1 MKIDRSNY
9 EIWLIDWLDNNLS
22 DQQVEQLKIFLGENT
37 DLMEEFEEM
46 NRCNLKPSNKSFIHK
61 DLLKKSLADLTDS
74 QFEYLCVA
82 SLENDLSDS
91 QHNELEEI
99 IEKDHEKRKTHD
111 LIQRTRLSPTN
122 ISYKHKD
129 RLFKKTTAQK
139 ILRISV
145 IGLSAAAVI
154 TLIVTTYLSIPLNL
168 SDEINNTS
176 LNLPADTIRN
186 KSSIGIEPD
195 QITEEIN
202 QAVTVQKRDIPLA
215 EVQQQNPY
223 LTIAGKTVSEP
234 DDSIVLIPDN
244 QHIVLKK
251 IPFNTNVALKGIPLS
266 NTLIASGASFNIPEY
281 DDGRSNIS
289 KFLAKTFR
297 EKILKDKT
305 TPDSPVKGYE
315 IAEVG
320 VAGLNKL
327 LGWEMALDKNND
339 ENGELSS
346 VYFSS
351 RILKFN
357 APVKKSEP
365 LP

>member
-22 DQQVEQLKIFLGENT
+22 DQQVEQLKIFLGENA
-37 DLMEEFEEM
+37 DLREEFEELS
-46 NRCNLKPSNKSFIHK
+46 RCNLKPSNKSFPHK
-61 DLLKKSLADLTDS
+61 ELLKKSIADITDS

-82 SLENDLSDS
+82 SLENDLSDV
-91 QHNELEEI
+91 QHDELEEI
-99 IEKDHEKRKTHD
+99 IEKDYEKRKTYD
-111 LIQRTRLSPTN
+111 LIQKTRLSPTN
-122 ISYKHKD
+122 IRYKHKN
-129 RLFKKTTAQK
+129 LLLKKTTAQK
-139 ILRISV
+139 ILRLSV

-154 TLIVTTYLSIPLNL
+154 TLLITTYLSIPLNL
-168 SDEINNTS
+168 SDEINNTA

-186 KSSIGIEPD
+186 KSSVGVEPD

-202 QAVTVQKRDIPLA
+202 PAVTVQKRVMLLA
-215 EVQQQNPY
+215 EVQQKNPY
-223 LTIAGKTVSEP
+223 LTIADPPVSEP
-234 DDSIVLIPDN
+234 DDSTGIIPDN

-266 NTLIASGASFNIPEY
+266 NTLIASNSFYNIPEY
-281 DDGRSNIS
+281 DDRSNLS

-297 EKILKDKT
+297 EKFLKEET
-305 TPDSPVKGYE
+305 SLNRPVKGYE

-357 APVKKSEP
+357 APVKKSEL